1 MKGRI
6 SVIGTIACTVLLQA
20 SFVSASAQPSADT
33 LTVRDTTAT
42 IEKSQVH
49 SFYGG
54 AGYGSNMV
62 YLGTT
67 MSQDSPFGYASLS
80 YGFKD
85 HLYLSATGYTLA
97 EFSPFP
103 AWYSLDLSFHH
114 TFNSWFDIDLS
125 LSGYNVAEAL
135 RDTLFSGFTY
145 ANSTLGFDWKILYTQ
160 LSFGGLLSEESRFY
174 LQARNSRYFETPSFA
189 NDKAFFSFDPYVNIL
204 LGKMVSVETVE
215 GTTTTISPG
224 YKPWKRSS
232 QGSYIRYTEKFGLM
246 EIDFGLTVAFSY
258 DFFTLEIEPGYVLP
272 LYSDTGTTGMKGFL
286 FLLSAYFRIF

>member
-6 SVIGTIACTVLLQA
+6 SVIVTIACITILQV
-20 SFVSASAQPSADT
+20 SFISADAQVPADT
-33 LTVRDTTAT
+33 LIIRDTTVT
-42 IEKSQVH
+42 VKKSQVH

-54 AGYGSNMV
+54 AGYGSNML

-67 MSQDSPFGYASLS
+67 MSQDNPFGYASLS

-97 EFSPFP
+97 EFRPFL

-125 LSGYNVAEAL
+125 LSRFNVAESL

-145 ANSTLGFDWKILYTQ
+145 ANSTLGFDWRILYTQ

-189 NDKAFFSFDPYVNIL
+189 NEKAFFSFDPYMNVL
-204 LGKMVSVETVE
+204 LGKTVSVETVE
-215 GTTTTISPG
+215 GTKTTISPG
-224 YKPWKRSS
+224 YRPWKKPS
-232 QGSYIRYTEKFGLM
+232 QGSSTRYTEKFRPM
-246 EIDFGLTVAFSY
+246 EIDFGLPVAFSY